1 MEAGEALCPD
11 SLTTRKRTWKEGLV
25 TKSSTESVPL
35 LIVEAVEL
43 EVSHDI
49 LAAMKGE
56 LKAGGLV
63 TGMFYV
69 GGIVAVPDT
78 IYMLWH
84 MAGEAPVTCLI
95 PRASVDTVEGARETI
110 QEFLLKWNQRLG

>member
-1 MEAGEALCPD
+1 M
-11 SLTTRKRTWKEGLV
+11 
-25 TKSSTESVPL
+25 

-43 EVSHDI
+43 KVSPDI
-49 LAAMKGE
+49 LAAMKQE

-63 TGMFYV
+63 TGMFYL
-69 GGIVAVPDT
+69 GGILAVPDT

-95 PRASVDTVEGARETI
+95 PRASVDTIEGGREAI
-110 QEFLLKWNQRLG
+110 EGFLLKWNQRLG